1 MSSEQLEKSCQ
12 SWVQIS
18 SPNRLDTCILTFLF
32 SYFFFKVS
40 FYSLLYLIP
49 ILVTKSKWFFYI
61 ILKYFVVKNT
71 FWLHPILLRNAPE
84 IRSKCLFCFV
94 DHRGRCCRA
103 NNFER
108 NKFVILIMI
117 KFFFLKTNLI
127 YLVNAN
133 WFYRWNIKFI
143 FFNNCIN
150 IVSPIFKG
158 FDIIKNIIL
167 NLREFN
173 FTCLS
178 Y

>member
-1 MSSEQLEKSCQ
+1 MSSEKLEKSCQ
-12 SWVQIS
+12 NWVQI
-18 SPNRLDTCILTFLF
+18 DGTTCILTFFF
-32 SYFFFKVS
+32 SSFFQSEFLLW
-40 FYSLLYLIP
+40 LLYLIP
-49 ILVTKSKWFFYI
+49 NLGTKIRWFFYSI
-61 ILKYFVVKNT
+61 HIEYFVVKNT

-133 WFYRWNIKFI
+133 WFYRWNINFYI
-143 FFNNCIN
+143 F
-150 IVSPIFKG
+150 
-158 FDIIKNIIL
+158 
-167 NLREFN
+167 
-173 FTCLS
+173 
-178 Y
+178 